1 MEDIE
6 GLDKDQGHD
15 KKINVNGI
23 LTENENIKRS
33 KGKKKKHKDDEKSK
47 KKKRK
52 KVDDYVVCSEDD
64 EKHPNSSDNINL
76 WLEDVNLQATSPVLQ
91 DIDDKSSKT
100 KKNKD
105 KKKHKKHTKSK
116 TDNKALQS
124 KSPRLQ
130 CLVDSNGVKLDCHYA
145 ALLHESGNYNAKITF
160 LSKYKEPC
168 LSSHVE
174 VKLDNGQQV
183 SIVGPNP
190 VQIEMCDDEIQN
202 EQFLLKV
209 S

>member
-52 KVDDYVVCSEDD
+52 KVDDYVVCSADD

-100 KKNKD
+100 KKKKD
-105 KKKHKKHTKSK
+105 KKKHKKSTKSK

-130 CLVDSNGVKLDCHYA
+130 CLVDSNGVKLDCHYE

-160 LSKYKEPC
+160 FSKYKEPC
-168 LSSHVE
+168 PSSHAE

-190 VQIEMCDDEIQN
+190 IQIEMCDDKTQN